1 MARNLN
7 LKLVGSVEPLLA
19 GRPCLHHTV
28 FTVNSPKGGQ
38 RAVQAKKM
46 LKGIEQVKRKNKYS
60 TRDSLLNS
68 TSLEEKPEK
77 LKAEER
83 YLAGGSKSIND

>member
-1 MARNLN
+1 MFASHCLYS
-7 LKLVGSVEPLLA
+7 KLSKGRAEGSP
-19 GRPCLHHTV
+19 
-28 FTVNSPKGGQ
+28 SK
-38 RAVQAKKM
+38 KKM
-46 LKGIEQVKRKNKYS
+46 LKCIEQVKRKNKYS

-68 TSLEEKPEK
+68 ISLEEKPEK